1 MIDRIIEIISD
12 FVEVDLSEINA
23 DSKIRSDVGLN
34 SFDLVNVA
42 VEIEREFGI
51 TIPDVEIASIKT
63 LGDLVDLVAEKQA
76 AK

>member
-1 MIDRIIEIISD
+1 MIDKIIEIISD
-12 FVEVDLSEINA
+12 FVEVDLSAINA
-23 DSKIRSDVGLN
+23 DSKIRSDIGLN

-63 LGDLVDLVAEKQA
+63 LGDLADLVAEKQA